1 MEICS
6 MNYEK
11 GQQITVTDY
20 RGKRLR
26 RVVWED
32 RGEEVFITSLNVLE
46 QLKRGDF
53 RLIPIRFPKAS
64 VSPAGAR

>member
-1 MEICS
+1 MS
-6 MNYEK
+6 YEK

-20 RGKRLR
+20 RGRRLR

-32 RGEEVFITSLNVLE
+32 RGEAVFITSPKVLE

-53 RLIPIRFPKAS
+53 SVIPIRFPKAS
-64 VSPAGAR
+64 VSPARSSAC